1 MQSPAPLARNY
12 YLRIVYLMYFGEEVD
27 EGLNGGG
34 SPVLWGVLMAAAA
47 IMVFGIVNL
56 FGINGSAASAAAALV
71 N

>member
-1 MQSPAPLARNY
+1 MTDAFAAWQSL
-12 YLRIVYLMYFGEEVD
+12 LDFGDDVD
-27 EGLNGGG
+27 EALNGGG

-56 FGINGSAASAAAALV
+56 FGINASAAGAAAALV

>member
-1 MQSPAPLARNY
+1 
-12 YLRIVYLMYFGEEVD
+12 MYFGEEVD
-27 EGLNGGG
+27 EALNGGG

>member
-1 MQSPAPLARNY
+1 
-12 YLRIVYLMYFGEEVD
+12 MYFGDEVD